1 MFVIPHTNEQQIFL
15 PVTHT
20 TYMWPLISWK
30 CTRPPF
36 FNPLSHVNYFTYKF
50 IVRFMVRD
58 WFGLNFCVP
67 LLALSTCPWLAR
79 GQPVPDLLLDTCV
92 AMLWCCLYVC
102 MCVYL
107 EYTREK
113 QPNFFTNQKYAIS
126 ILVPHSLWVYFIT
139 FTVLS
144 LYCQYSLVFLIFMPY

>member
-30 CTRPPF
+30 CIRPPF
-36 FNPLSHVNYFTYKF
+36 FNPLSQVNYFTYKF

-102 MCVYL
+102 MWVYL
-107 EYTREK
+107 EYTRK
-113 QPNFFTNQKYAIS
+113 SSQTFSPIKNMRFRYQSHTASGY
-126 ILVPHSLWVYFIT
+126 ILLLSQYYHFIANIHL
-139 FTVLS
+139 FS
-144 LYCQYSLVFLIFMPY
+144 